1 MVLLSISRVARALS
15 PRVMTLKSSVLRDLW
30 CTAPPSRW
38 TVVAAPSGARSSPRL
53 FASSAADDSSEAAS
67 PAANPTSSQVQ
78 ARLADRRAKNLDRA
92 AKATDSTAAAGD
104 SAAEAPGGHREWNV
118 AGLRKEIDRQVM
130 RQFKK
135 VSIGQLQR
143 PSLESCANKLGPKP
157 QSIFEY
163 QPSRA
168 PAM

>member
-1 MVLLSISRVARALS
+1 
-15 PRVMTLKSSVLRDLW
+15 
-30 CTAPPSRW
+30 
-38 TVVAAPSGARSSPRL
+38 
-53 FASSAADDSSEAAS
+53 
-67 PAANPTSSQVQ
+67 VQ
-78 ARLADRRAKNLDRA
+78 ARLADRRAKNLDRT
-92 AKATDSTAAAGD
+92 AKATDSTAAAGE
-104 SAAEAPGGHREWNV
+104 SAAEAPGGDREWNV